1 MHPGVAMNAEPE
13 SFPRDLVVHAI
24 TELDNVFLKRLVTR
38 GVIQYLPDDAGVAGT
53 QNILLGHP
61 DQIPHAKTSHKPN
74 CITRRPVV

>member
-1 MHPGVAMNAEPE
+1 MHPGVAMNAKPE

-53 QNILLGHP
+53 QNILLGHA
-61 DQIPHAKTSHKPN
+61 DQIPNAKTSHKPN